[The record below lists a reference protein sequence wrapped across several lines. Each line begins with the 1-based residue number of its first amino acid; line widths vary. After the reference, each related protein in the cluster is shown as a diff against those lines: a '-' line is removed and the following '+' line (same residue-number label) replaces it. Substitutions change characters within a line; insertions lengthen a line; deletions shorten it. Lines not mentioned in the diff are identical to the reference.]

1 MSGGFLHAEDERSQT
16 RHTFALHRITAAAL
30 EN

>member
-1 MSGGFLHAEDERSQT
+1 MGGGFLHAEDDRSQT

-30 EN
+30 DS